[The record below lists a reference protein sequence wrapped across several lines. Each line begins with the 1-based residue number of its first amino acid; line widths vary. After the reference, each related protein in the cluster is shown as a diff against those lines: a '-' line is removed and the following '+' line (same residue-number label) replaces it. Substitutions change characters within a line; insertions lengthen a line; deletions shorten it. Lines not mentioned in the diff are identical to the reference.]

1 MNAIPERGDRYGK
14 LTVIGVEKTEK
25 HGTRYV
31 CGCAC
36 GSKRNIFRAAALN
49 SGRVTQC
56 GRCAKASLHATGE
69 RG

>member
-1 MNAIPERGDRYGK
+1 MNAIPAPLDRYGR
-14 LTVIGVEKTEK
+14 LTVLHVEKTKK

-49 SGRVTQC
+49 SGRVTKC
-56 GRCAKASLHATGE
+56 WRCAKASDGK
-69 RG
+69 

>member
-1 MNAIPERGDRYGK
+1 MNAIPAHNDRYGR
-14 LTVIGVEKTEK
+14 LTVLRVEKSEK
-25 HGTRYV
+25 HGTRYI

-49 SGRVTQC
+49 SGRVTKC
-56 GRCAKASLHATGE
+56 NRCYATGE